1 MKTTGII
8 VALISILI
16 PNLTK
21 AQFEWPNGAKAA
33 VIFTYDDA
41 LDCHLDVAVPQL
53 DEYGF
58 KGTFYCTGQSPSL
71 YKRLDEWRKIAQNG
85 HELGNHTLFHP
96 CDGDKFD
103 WVKPVYDL
111 NNYTIEQLLNELKTA
126 NTLLKGIDGKN
137 ERTFGYTCSNYIAGG
152 KDFTAEIKK
161 LFNAARCDGPI
172 PETMENYKTWKA
184 PSWGVNEPTAEN
196 LIKYV
201 NAARQKGT
209 IAVFMFHS
217 VGGGYLNVGAKEHR
231 KLLQYVKNHKNEFYC
246 DSFLEVMNYI
256 KSQE

>member
-1 MKTTGII
+1 M
-8 VALISILI
+8 
-16 PNLTK
+16 
-21 AQFEWPNGAKAA
+21 
-33 VIFTYDDA
+33 
-41 LDCHLDVAVPQL
+41 
-53 DEYGF
+53 
-58 KGTFYCTGQSPSL
+58 
-71 YKRLDEWRKIAQNG
+71 
-85 HELGNHTLFHP
+85 
-96 CDGDKFD
+96 
-103 WVKPVYDL
+103 
-111 NNYTIEQLLNELKTA
+111 LKTA